1 MVASAHHQDRR
12 NWIQRMHEGRSAIC
26 AVRLVLIVGLGVAPV
41 GGSSPLLSSAFA
53 GPVTPF
59 LALAALQDRENDGIV
74 RTKAATPLG
83 RCLATWNNTSGM
95 SKREWKQT
103 CKRVVKQN
111 PGLYSK
117 PF

>member
-1 MVASAHHQDRR
+1 MVASAHHHTRLA
-12 NWIQRMHEGRSAIC
+12 MMLSASV
-26 AVRLVLIVGLGVAPV
+26 AAAGVSGLP
-41 GGSSPLLSSAFA
+41 LSSASA
-53 GPVTPF
+53 APITPF
-59 LALAALQDRENDGIV
+59 LAPAPVQHREDAGIV
-74 RTKAATPLG
+74 RAKAATPLG

>member
-1 MVASAHHQDRR
+1 MIGSTHRKDRR
-12 NWIQRMHEGRSAIC
+12 NWQRRLHNGRSAIC
-26 AVRLVLIVGLGVAPV
+26 AARLVLIVGSGAIGASSLLLG
-41 GGSSPLLSSAFA
+41 SAFA
-53 GPVTPF
+53 GPTVPLPGDQGTF
-59 LALAALQDRENDGIV
+59 RVQ
-74 RTKAATPLG
+74 TATPLS

-111 PGLYSK
+111 PGLYGK